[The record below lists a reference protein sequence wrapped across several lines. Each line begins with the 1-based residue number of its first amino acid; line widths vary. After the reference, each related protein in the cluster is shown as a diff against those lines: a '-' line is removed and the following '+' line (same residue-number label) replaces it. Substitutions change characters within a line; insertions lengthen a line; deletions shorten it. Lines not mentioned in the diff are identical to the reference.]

1 MILTMDIG
9 NTNVKYGVFD
19 GDNLIASW
27 RVSTM
32 ASRTAD
38 EYGMVLYDLLN
49 QSGVRFGDI
58 DACVMSSVAPALNY
72 TIDHMCRDYIGKEP
86 LVVSATTDTGLKIAY
101 AHPGQLGTDRIVGA
115 AAAYKLYGG
124 PVIVVDF
131 GSATT
136 FNLVTKDGVYLGGAI
151 APGIKTATESL
162 VTTAAKLPR
171 IELEKPQNIVG
182 TDTKSCMQSGIV
194 YGYTGLVKY
203 LVDKYKELDE
213 MQGAKVVA
221 TGGLSE
227 LVENVEP
234 NLIDVT
240 DRALA
245 LKGLKYIY
253 DRNNKKKCV
262 LICKSLH
269 CDVANK
275 ELQYGKNRG
284 CVARTRRRGWRN
296 V

>member
-115 AAAYKLYGG
+115 AAAYKFYGG

-203 LVDKYKELDE
+203 LVDKYKDLDE
-213 MQGAKVVA
+213 MKGAKVVA

-234 NLIDVT
+234 DLIDVT

-253 DRNNKKKCV
+253 DRNSKKK
-262 LICKSLH
+262 
-269 CDVANK
+269 
-275 ELQYGKNRG
+275 
-284 CVARTRRRGWRN
+284 
-296 V
+296 